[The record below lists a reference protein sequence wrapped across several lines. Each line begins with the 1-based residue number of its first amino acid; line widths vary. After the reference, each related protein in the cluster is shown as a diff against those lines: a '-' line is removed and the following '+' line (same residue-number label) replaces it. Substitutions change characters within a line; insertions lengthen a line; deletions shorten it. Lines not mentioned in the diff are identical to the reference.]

1 MTFDEAQGYVVL
13 ATLATPLVATLLL
26 LFTPGSQKMVVRYI
40 SLFAG
45 ALMLGL
51 SVYIFV
57 AYQYTSEDTYQM
69 RLRWEW
75 IENVSFLR
83 EDGVTLFLGVDGI
96 SALMALLT
104 GVVAFAGTLA
114 SWKLDYRPKDFFIL
128 FWVLVAGVYGTFFSL
143 DLFFFFFFYELA
155 VVPLYLL
162 IGVWGSTR
170 KEYGAMKL
178 TLMLVAG
185 SVLIWIGIFAVVHE
199 ANLGTFD
206 MLQLWAAG
214 SDGTLDEN
222 FQKTFFPFFVI
233 GCGVLAALWP
243 FHTWSPDGH
252 MSAPTAV
259 SMVHAG
265 VLMKLGAFGI
275 IRLGIQLLPEGAEF
289 WMPALMVLG
298 TIGAVYGA
306 TAALTQR
313 DFKLISGYSSV
324 SHMGYVLMGL
334 ATLNEIG
341 ITGAVLQM
349 FSHGVMTAL
358 VFLMIGALYDQAHT
372 RDLKDFGGVAKV
384 MPMWVVFYSIAGL
397 ANVGLPGLSGFTA
410 EFHIFVGTFQT
421 YPIFAGLAIFA
432 AALAAAYM
440 LRMFGLVFF
449 GPLNPRWRD
458 LRDLT
463 PLEMGAGAVL
473 IASIVVMGVWWA
485 PFTDRVGDTVLELM
499 TAAGL
504 PAVISTLSGVTF

>member
-1 MTFDEAQGYVVL
+1 MSYDEGQGYVVL
-13 ATLATPLVATLLL
+13 ATLLAPLVAMVLLV
-26 LFTPGSQKMVVRYI
+26 FVPGDRRQWARYV
-40 SLFAG
+40 SLFFA
-45 ALMLGL
+45 AIMLGL
-51 SVYIFV
+51 STYIFV
-57 AYQYTSEDTYQM
+57 AYQTGPDSDEIQM
-69 RLRWEW
+69 VLRWDW
-75 IENVSFLR
+75 VENTAFLG
-83 EDGVTLFLGVDGI
+83 EDGIQLYLGVDGI
-96 SALMALLT
+96 SAVMALLT

-114 SWKLDYRPKDFFIL
+114 SWKLEYRTKDFFIL
-128 FWVLVAGVYGTFFSL
+128 FWMLVGGVYGTFFSL

-178 TLMLVAG
+178 TLMLVGG
-185 SVLIWIGIFAVVHE
+185 SVLMWIGIFAVFHE
-199 ANLGTFD
+199 ANLGTFS
-206 MLQLWAAG
+206 LPELWEAG
-214 SDGTLDEN
+214 EDGTLSPT
-222 FQKTFFPFFVI
+222 FQKTFFPFMVV

-275 IRLGIQLLPEGAEF
+275 IRLGIQLMPEGAEF

-298 TIGAVYGA
+298 VTGALYGA

-334 ATLNEIG
+334 ATLTTIG
-341 ITGAVLQM
+341 VTGAVLQM

-358 VFLMIGALYDQAHT
+358 VFLMIGAIYDQAHT
-372 RDLKDFGGVAKV
+372 RDIKDFGGIGKV
-384 MPMWVVFYSIAGL
+384 MPLWVIFYTIAGL

-421 YPIFAGLAIFA
+421 YPVFGALAIVA
-432 AALAAAYM
+432 AALAAGYM
-440 LRMFGLVFF
+440 LRMFSVVFF
-449 GPLNPRWRD
+449 GPLNPQWSG
-458 LRDLT
+458 LRDVT
-463 PLEMGAGAVL
+463 PLEATSALLL
-473 IASIVVMGVWWA
+473 IGSIVLMGLWWA
-485 PFTDRVGDTVLELM
+485 LFTDRLDLTI
-499 TAAGL
+499 TSL
-504 PAVISTLSGVTF
+504 PGVTG

>member
-1 MTFDEAQGYVVL
+1 MTFDEAQGYAVL
-13 ATLATPLVATLLL
+13 ATLAAPLIAMLALV
-26 LFTPGSQKMVVRYI
+26 FVPGTQKMLVRYI
-40 SLFAG
+40 SLVFATI
-45 ALMLGL
+45 MLGL
-51 SVYIFV
+51 SVYIFA
-57 AYQYTSEDTYQM
+57 AYQVHEPGLGPGSQIQM
-69 RLRWEW
+69 QLRWAW
-75 IENVSFLR
+75 VENTGFLGK
-83 EDGVTLFLGVDGI
+83 DGISLFLGVDGI
-96 SALMALLT
+96 SATMALLT
-104 GVVAFAGTLA
+104 GVVAFAGCLA
-114 SWKLDYRPKDFFIL
+114 SWKLDFRPKDFFIL
-128 FWVLVAGVYGTFFSL
+128 FWMLVGGVYGTFFSL

-185 SVLIWIGIFAVVHE
+185 SVLIWIGIFAVFHE

-206 MLQLWAAG
+206 MVKLWAAG
-214 SDGTLDEN
+214 NDGTLSPT

-275 IRLGIQLLPEGAEF
+275 IRLGIQLLPVGAEF
-289 WMPALMVLG
+289 WMPGLMVLG

-334 ATLNEIG
+334 ATLNSVG

-372 RDLKDFGGVAKV
+372 RDLKDFGGLGKV
-384 MPMWVVFYSIAGL
+384 MPTWVVFYAIAGL

-410 EFHIFVGTFQT
+410 EFHIFVATFKT
-421 YPIFAGLAIFA
+421 YPLFGGLAIFA
-432 AALAAAYM
+432 AALAAGYM
-440 LRMFGLVFF
+440 LRMFSLVFF
-449 GPLNPRWRD
+449 GPLNPRWGGGALRD
-458 LRDLT
+458 LR
-463 PLEMGAGAVL
+463 PLEVMAGSIL
-473 IASIVVMGVWWA
+473 IASIVVMGVWWS
-485 PFTDRVGDTVLELM
+485 PFIDRIGASV
-499 TAAGL
+499 
-504 PAVISTLSGVTF
+504 TLIPGVTG

>member
-1 MTFDEAQGYVVL
+1 MTFDEGQGYVVL
-13 ATLATPLVATLLL
+13 ATLAVPLLAAFVLVL
-26 LFTPGSQKMVVRYI
+26 TPGHQKQLVRYI
-40 SLFAG
+40 SAVTG
-45 ALMLGL
+45 AIICGL
-51 SVYIFV
+51 SIYIFA
-57 AYQYTSEDTYQM
+57 AYQVDGAETQM
-69 RLRWEW
+69 VLRWVW
-75 IENVSFLR
+75 VENTAFLG
-83 EDGVTLFLGVDGI
+83 EDGITLYLAVDGI
-96 SALMALLT
+96 SSLMVLLT
-104 GVVAFAGTLA
+104 GVVGFAGALA
-114 SWKLDYRPKDFFIL
+114 AWKLDFRNKDFFIL
-128 FWVLVAGVYGTFFSL
+128 YWTLVAGVYGTFFAY

-155 VVPLYLL
+155 VMPLYLL

-170 KEYGAMKL
+170 KEYGAAKL
-178 TLMLVAG
+178 TLMLVGG
-185 SVLIWIGIFAVVHE
+185 SVLIWIGIFAVFHE
-199 ANLGTFD
+199 AGLGTFD
-206 MLQLWAAG
+206 MVQLWAAG
-214 SDGTLDEN
+214 EDGTLSPN
-222 FQKTFFPFFVI
+222 FQKVFFPFMVI

-275 IRLGIQLLPEGAEF
+275 IRLGIQLMPEGAEF
-289 WMPALMVLG
+289 WMPGLMVLG
-298 TIGAVYGA
+298 VIGAVYGA

-334 ATLNEIG
+334 ATMNEIG

-372 RDLKDFGGVAKV
+372 RDMKDFGGIAKV
-384 MPMWVVFYSIAGL
+384 MPLWVIFYAIAGL
-397 ANVGLPGLSGFTA
+397 ANVGLPGFSGFTA

-421 YPIFAGLAIFA
+421 YPIFGALAIFA

-440 LRMFGLVFF
+440 LRMFATVFF
-449 GPLNPRWRD
+449 GPFNVRWAD
-458 LRDLT
+458 LKDLT
-463 PLEMGAGAVL
+463 PLERLSGGML

-485 PFTDRVGDTVLELM
+485 PFTDRVGATVVL
-499 TAAGL
+499 L
-504 PAVISTLSGVTF
+504 PGVTS

>member
-1 MTFDEAQGYVVL
+1 MTFDEAQGYAVL
-13 ATLATPLVATLLL
+13 ATIAVPLLAIVVLVLL
-26 LFTPGSQKMVVRYI
+26 PGQYKQAARWI
-40 SLFAG
+40 SALTG
-45 ALMLGL
+45 AIVFGV

-57 AYQYTSEDTYQM
+57 AFQAGGDALQM
-69 RLRWEW
+69 QLRWVW
-75 IENVSFLR
+75 VENTSFLG

-96 SALMALLT
+96 SALMGLLT
-104 GVVAFAGTLA
+104 GVVAFAGTLI
-114 SWKLDYRPKDFFIL
+114 SWKLDYRTKDFFIL
-128 FWVLVAGVYGTFFSL
+128 YWLLLAGVYGTFFSL

-155 VVPLYLL
+155 VVPLYIL

-178 TLMLVAG
+178 TMMLVGG
-185 SVLIWIGIFAVVHE
+185 SVLMWIGIFAVVQE
-199 ANLGTFD
+199 SGLGTFSLPD
-206 MLQLWAAG
+206 LWAAG
-214 SDGTLDEN
+214 ADGTFSPA

-243 FHTWSPDGH
+243 LHTWSPDGH

-275 IRLGIQLLPEGAEF
+275 IRLGIQILPEGAEF
-289 WMPALMVLG
+289 WMPTLMVLG

-334 ATLNEIG
+334 ATLSTIG
-341 ITGAVLQM
+341 VTGAVLQM

-358 VFLMIGALYDQAHT
+358 VFLLIGALYDQAHT
-372 RDLKDFGGVAKV
+372 RDLKDFGGIARV
-384 MPMWVVFYSIAGL
+384 MPLWVIAYVIAGL

-421 YPIFAGLAIFA
+421 YPLFGGLAIFA

-440 LRMFGLVFF
+440 LRMFSIVFF
-449 GPLNPRWRD
+449 GPLNPRWKD
-458 LRDLT
+458 LKDVT
-463 PLEMGAGAVL
+463 PLETVSAGLL
-473 IASIVVMGVWWA
+473 IGSIVLMGVWWSL
-485 PFTDRVGDTVLELM
+485 FTDRLEFTILN
-499 TAAGL
+499 L
-504 PAVISTLSGVTF
+504 PGVTG

>member
-1 MTFDEAQGYVVL
+1 MSFDEAQGYVVL
-13 ATLATPLVATLLL
+13 ATLGAPLAGILVL
-26 LFTPGSQKMVVRYI
+26 LFVPANQKMVVRFV
-40 SLFAG
+40 SLFFAT
-45 ALMLGL
+45 LTLGM
-51 SVYIFV
+51 SVYIFA
-57 AYQYTSEDTYQM
+57 AYQAGGSDLQM
-69 RLRWEW
+69 QLRWTW
-75 IENVSFLR
+75 VENTAFL
-83 EDGVTLFLGVDGI
+83 GKNGITLHLGVDGI
-96 SALMALLT
+96 SSLLVLLT
-104 GVVAFAGTLA
+104 GIVAFAGTLV

-128 FWVLVAGVYGTFFSL
+128 FWVLITGVYGTFFSL
-143 DLFFFFFFYELA
+143 DLFFWFFFYELA

-178 TLMLVAG
+178 TLMLVGG
-185 SVLIWIGIFAVVHE
+185 SVLIWIGIFAVFHE

-206 MLQLWAAG
+206 LPTLWAAG
-214 SDGTLDEN
+214 SDGTLSPE
-222 FQKTFFPFFVI
+222 FQKVIFPFFLV

-243 FHTWSPDGH
+243 LHTWSPDGH

-275 IRLGIQLLPEGAEF
+275 IRLGIQLLPEGAAF
-289 WMPALMVLG
+289 WMPGLMVIG

-306 TAALTQR
+306 VAALTQR

-334 ATLNEIG
+334 ATLNHIG
-341 ITGAVLQM
+341 VTGAVLQM

-372 RDLKDFGGVAKV
+372 RDLKDFGGLGKV
-384 MPMWVVFYSIAGL
+384 MPMWVIFYTLAGL

-421 YPIFAGLAIFA
+421 YPLFGGLAILS

-440 LRMFGLVFF
+440 LRMFSIVFF
-449 GPLNPRWRD
+449 GPFNDRWAG
-458 LRDLT
+458 LRDIT
-463 PLEMGAGAVL
+463 PLETFAGGLL
-473 IASIVVMGVWWA
+473 IASMLAMGLYWA
-485 PFTDRVGDTVLELM
+485 PFIDRVSASVTL
-499 TAAGL
+499 L
-504 PAVISTLSGVTF
+504 PGVTG